1 MKESRQNRI
10 VQALTGPWVLLT
22 IPVLLG
28 GMWLILHPQIITDN
42 LNKPY
47 ALAIVPVGVVSIIIG
62 WLVITFFK
70 TIEAWCKRAYQA
82 ALKANK
88 DNNSARFFGFVIL
101 VFMVV
106 SVLEAGPFFNVLEH
120 GALYGLLG
128 YITVFAIDL
137 IAIQSMFARLEAVRM
152 RDEVGARIYLM
163 GVLVCAGL
171 SAFANGYS
179 SLSGF
184 QEQVTG
190 DLPAWMNSVAPWL
203 GIGFPLLILLL
214 SITAD
219 YTVDRTSSK
228 LDAEKYRLQEQKR
241 IAVLKVRYETQKEAL
256 TIEHDLAKVVRER
269 KALQRGKKERTF
281 ILIRWLYPRDPLNMQ
296 EVVENVIKTINPQ
309 IQVLI
314 EQNKVLHN
322 QLNNLANQGQ
332 QSQTLQRQDRAI
344 INHQIEA
351 IRTQRDVD
359 MEALTKHIEGAMETL
374 SQRFNETIEN
384 SVFDEIEALK
394 DQLQYG
400 PNTAEMEAMD
410 KGNQDRYDRLDDK
423 AKEVLSHYPIVLRW
437 LSTGVRSVA
446 IQDIID
452 GTGHTYQLVHRH
464 AKSGAFKGTKR
475 DGYYRISSVIEWLK
489 TVSLPKANEVNNK
502 RITDEIAPALSDD
515 YQEDNA
521 DYNDHNGYLK
531 DTVLFDNLI
540 ELSTN
545 QTTERQG

>member
-1 MKESRQNRI
+1 MKEKSQNRI
-10 VQALTGPWVLLT
+10 VQAISSPWVLLT
-22 IPVLLG
+22 IPTLLG
-28 GMWLILHPQIITDN
+28 GMWLILHPQIITEN

-47 ALAIVPVGVVSIIIG
+47 ALAIIPVGVVSIIIG
-62 WLVITFFK
+62 WLIITFFK

-163 GVLVCAGL
+163 GVLICAGL

-228 LDAEKYRLQEQKR
+228 LDADKYRLQEQKR

-281 ILIRWLYPRDPLNMQ
+281 ILIRWLFPRDPLNMQ
-296 EVVENVIKTINPQ
+296 DVVESVIKTINPQ
-309 IQVLI
+309 IQALI

-322 QLNNLANQGQ
+322 QLNSLANQGQ
-332 QSQTLQRQDRAI
+332 QIQALQRQDRAI
-344 INHQIEA
+344 IDHQIEA

-359 MEALTKHIEGAMETL
+359 MEALMSHVKGSIEAL

-394 DQLQYG
+394 DMLQQDSD
-400 PNTAEMEAMD
+400 TAEMEAMS
-410 KGNQDRYDRLDDK
+410 KGNQDRYNRLDDK
-423 AKEVLSHYPIVLRW
+423 AKEVLSHYPIVLRR
-437 LSTGVRSVA
+437 LSTGPQSMT

-452 GTGHTYQLVHRH
+452 DTGHTYQMVHKH
-464 AKSGAFKGTKR
+464 ARSGAFRETKR
-475 DGYYRISSVIEWLK
+475 KGYYRISSVIEWLK
-489 TVSLPKANEVNNK
+489 TVSLPKSNEGNS
-502 RITDEIAPALSDD
+502 RPITDEIAPALPDD
-515 YQEDNA
+515 YQEDN
-521 DYNDHNGYLK
+521 DGYNDHNGHSK
-531 DTVLFDNLI
+531 DTVLLDNLA
-540 ELSTN
+540 ELVM
-545 QTTERQG
+545 QEGL